1 MKKLLMVVVLALSV
15 LSLSACDFLF
25 IEEQDPTEERE
36 IFDVNEY
43 TRQELVDLVEELMDE
58 SYHRVE
64 YELDDLQ
71 NAMTQMLETERQAVV
86 GIEAGTAFTS
96 GSASGVIIDKDGDD
110 YYVVTNHHVLQPDDR
125 NSPFDDVSITYE
137 RNGMLFD
144 VPNSQTEV
152 LGLDA
157 TTDLAV
163 IRFNSD
169 SNFPVVDFANSYD
182 IDVGSFAIAV
192 GNPLGFDYFGS
203 VTFGV
208 VSGLSRFVPG
218 SQYEVPFLQHDAA
231 ISPGNS
237 GGALFDIN
245 GNLIGINNMKIV
257 DDATTNIG
265 FAIPSNTVVRITDEL
280 IEQGY
285 VERPFFGITAMDQV
299 SACGQDVGVC
309 IEGFS
314 SDGTAAETTLE
325 TGDII
330 IGYKLEGWDDY
341 QEVLNFTDLREQ
353 ILNSQ
358 VGDRMSVQYIRDG
371 ETYETDFTELVI
383 HPDDR

>member
-43 TRQELVDLVEELMDE
+43 TKQELVDLVEELMDE

-163 IRFNSD
+163 IRLNSD

>member
-1 MKKLLMVVVLALSV
+1 MKKVLMLGLVFLFV

-25 IEEQDPTEERE
+25 IEEEHQREERE
-36 IFDVNEY
+36 IYDVNEY
-43 TRQELVDLVEELMDE
+43 TRQELIDLVEELMDE

-64 YELDDLQ
+64 YELDDFQDALVD
-71 NAMTQMLETERQAVV
+71 MLETRRQSVV
-86 GIEAGTAFTS
+86 GIEAGSGFAS
-96 GSASGVIIDKDGDD
+96 GSASGVIIDKDGND

-125 NSPFDDVSITYE
+125 STPYSQVRITYE
-137 RNGMLFD
+137 RNGMLFTID
-144 VPNSQTEV
+144 NEDTEV
-152 LGLDA
+152 LGLNQ
-157 TTDLAV
+157 TTDLSV
-163 IRFNSD
+163 IRFSAD
-169 SNFPVVDFANSYD
+169 ENFPAVDFADSYE
-182 IDVGSFAIAV
+182 IDVGQIAIAV

-237 GGALFDIN
+237 GGALFDVN

-265 FAIPSNTVVRITDEL
+265 FAIPSNTVTRITDEL

-285 VERPFFGITAMDQV
+285 VERPFFGITALDQV

-309 IEGFS
+309 IDGFS
-314 SDGTAAETTLE
+314 DEGTAAQTDLQSD
-325 TGDII
+325 DII
-330 IGYKLEGWDDY
+330 IGYKLEDWDEYVDI
-341 QEVLNFTDLREQ
+341 LNFTDLREK

-358 VGDRMSVQYIRDG
+358 VGERISVRYIRG
-371 ETYETDFTELVI
+371 EETRETDYTELVI
-383 HPDDR
+383 HPEDR